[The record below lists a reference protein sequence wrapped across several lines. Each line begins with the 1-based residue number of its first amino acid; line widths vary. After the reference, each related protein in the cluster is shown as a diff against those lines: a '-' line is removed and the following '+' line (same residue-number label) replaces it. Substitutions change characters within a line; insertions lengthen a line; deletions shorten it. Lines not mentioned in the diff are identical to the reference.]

1 MFKFIKQYVESI
13 DSVSIYPIISLLIF
27 FIFFI
32 VMLYYVKNMD
42 KDKVNKISELPLE
55 DDGQLSDTINQNN
68 LKQA

>member
-1 MFKFIKQYVESI
+1 
-13 DSVSIYPIISLLIF
+13 
-27 FIFFI
+27 
-32 VMLYYVKNMD
+32 MD